1 MVLALGL
8 CALALRAGLTLRRS
22 RLGRI
27 RRTPAMRRS
36 HLRVAKPALVL
47 LACGF
52 VGGPLS
58 ALWLRDWTPFGSFH
72 AWIGLLA
79 AGLFAATALAG
90 HRIETGQSRAFDAHA
105 LLGGVAVLAAA
116 VAAVAGFVLLP

>member
-1 MVLALGL
+1 VCARPASRADAA
-8 CALALRAGLTLRRS
+8 ALAAGAHPAHACHASQPPPSREARAGAARLRLRR
-22 RLGRI
+22 R
-27 RRTPAMRRS
+27 A
-36 HLRVAKPALVL
+36 AL
-47 LACGF
+47 
-52 VGGPLS
+52 
-58 ALWLRDWTPFGSFH
+58 LRDWTPFGSFH